1 MKSHFA
7 LILTGVMLCSG
18 CKKTSVYFVPIGNAP
33 VAEINELVPH
43 YEEKFDLKA
52 EVLSPMA
59 LSPTDFDS
67 YRQQLIAERVLQNLD
82 REYARYLK
90 DRSAVLIGITSQDMY
105 LLQANW
111 QFCFG
116 WRRPEIRMAVVSTAR
131 MNLYYPGETMPIASV
146 SSRLR
151 KMVTKDIGIMY
162 YHREAS
168 SNPRSVLYNGILGLE
183 ELDQVSEDF

>member
-1 MKSHFA
+1 MKSYFA
-7 LILTGVMLCSG
+7 LILTAAMLCSG

-43 YEEKFDLKA
+43 YREKFDLKA
-52 EVLSPMA
+52 EVLSPME

-67 YRQQLIAERVLQNLD
+67 NRQQLIAESVLQNLD

-131 MNLYYPGETMPIASV
+131 MNLYYPRESMPIASV

>member
-1 MKSHFA
+1 
-7 LILTGVMLCSG
+7 MLCSG

-59 LSPTDFDS
+59 LSPNDFDS
-67 YRQQLIAERVLQNLD
+67 NRQQLIAESVLQNLD

-105 LLQANW
+105 LSQANW

-131 MNLYYPGETMPIASV
+131 MNLYYPGESMPIASV

-168 SNPRSVLYNGILGLE
+168 SNPHSVLYNGILGLE